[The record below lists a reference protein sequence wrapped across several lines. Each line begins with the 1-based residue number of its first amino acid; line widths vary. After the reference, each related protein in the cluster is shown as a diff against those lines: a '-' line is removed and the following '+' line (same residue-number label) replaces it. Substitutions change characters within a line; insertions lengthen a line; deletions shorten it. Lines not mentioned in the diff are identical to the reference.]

1 MTAAWSPSRLGNLT
15 GKRIIVTGAT
25 NGVGLG
31 TARLLARAGAHVIMA
46 VRNTELGTQ
55 RAAEIGG
62 STSIARLDLAD
73 LSSVRA
79 FPDHLDGDVD
89 ILINNAGA
97 VVQHRVDT
105 VDGFEMTM
113 GTNFLGPFALT
124 NLLLPRVRSQ
134 IINVGSD
141 AHKSATLRLDD
152 MHLRS
157 HKWAAYP
164 AYARSKL
171 AVMLWGLELDRRL
184 RAAHSPVIT
193 QLTHPGWVSS
203 NLSQVSDQP
212 AMAAFHRVVTALADR
227 FGNDI
232 EEGAAPTLY
241 CISEP
246 IPPGSYV
253 GIDGRLGLKGG
264 PVLTGRSAVACD
276 YEAAAKV
283 FEFGEKETGTSLP
296 V

>member
-1 MTAAWSPSRLGNLT
+1 VTTAWSPSRLGNLT

-31 TARLLARAGAHVIMA
+31 TARILTRAGAHVIMA
-46 VRNTELGTQ
+46 VRNTELGAQ

-62 STSIARLDLAD
+62 STSVVKLDLAD
-73 LSSVRA
+73 LSTVHA
-79 FPDHLDGDVD
+79 FPGLLDDDVD
-89 ILINNAGA
+89 ILINNAGGISP
-97 VVQHRVDT
+97 HRTET

-124 NLLLPRVRSQ
+124 NLLFGRVRSQ

-141 AHKSATLRLDD
+141 AHKSATLRIDD

-157 HKWAAYP
+157 HRWAAYP

-184 RAAHSPVIT
+184 RAAQSRVST

-203 NLSQVSDQP
+203 NLSNAWDRP
-212 AMAAFHRVVTALADR
+212 LMGGFHKAVTVLANR

-246 IPPGSYV
+246 IAPGSYV
-253 GIDGRLGLKGG
+253 GIDGRFGLKGG
-264 PVLTGRSAVACD
+264 PVLSGRSTVACD
-276 YEAAAKV
+276 YENAAKV

>member
-1 MTAAWSPSRLGNLT
+1 VTTAWSPSRLGNLT

-31 TARLLARAGAHVIMA
+31 TARLLAHAGAHVILA
-46 VRNTELGTQ
+46 VRNTELGAQ

-62 STSIARLDLAD
+62 STSIAKLDLAD

-79 FPDHLDGDVD
+79 FPDQLDGDVD

-97 VVQHRVDT
+97 VVQHRTDT

-124 NLLLPRVRSQ
+124 NLLLGRVRSQ

-141 AHKSATLRLDD
+141 AHKSAILRLDD

-157 HKWAAYP
+157 HQWAAYP

-184 RAAHSPVIT
+184 RVAQSSVTT

-203 NLSQVSDQP
+203 NLSQVSDKQL
-212 AMAAFHRVVTALADR
+212 MKNFHRVVTVLANR
-227 FGNDI
+227 FGNNI
-232 EEGAAPTLY
+232 EEGAGPTLY

-246 IPPGSYV
+246 IPSGSYV
-253 GIDGRLGLKGG
+253 GIDGRFGLKGG

-276 YEAAAKV
+276 YQAAAKV
-283 FEFGEKETGTSLP
+283 FEFGEKETGTSFP